1 VRTNAEDEVARLKQ
15 QDGNDMFIFGS
26 ATLFGSANLASTL
39 ADKGLVDEYRLGL
52 NPILLGSG
60 NPLFKRMPH
69 RLPLRLLEARPI
81 KTGCVILRSEP
92 EVGA

>member
-1 VRTNAEDEVARLKQ
+1 MRTNAEDEVARLKQ
-15 QDGNDMFIFGS
+15 QDGNDVFIFG
-26 ATLFGSANLASTL
+26 GANLASTL